1 MIKEGIS
8 KLVEGNDLTTQESAQ
23 IMKEIM
29 SGETSDAQ
37 ISAFLTALRMKGETV
52 DEIVSLIRI
61 MKQFAVKIQPNVN
74 GRILDIVGTGGDKI
88 KTVNTSTTA
97 AIIAAGAGA
106 NVAKHGNR
114 SFTSRCGSAD
124 VLERLGLNLNV
135 DPEKIRI
142 SIENF
147 GIGFLFAPKF
157 HPSMKNVALP
167 RKEIGIRTV
176 FNILGPLTNPAGA
189 NSQVVGVYDGKLVLP
204 VANVLMK
211 LGLEEVLVV
220 YGLDGLDEI
229 STIGP
234 TSAVWLKDGEI
245 TKHIFHPNDFGIE
258 KGKIEE
264 ILGQGPDENAKSIF
278 QILNNS
284 NQENKGF
291 KELAIVNA
299 AAGIVLAGVA
309 DNLKEGVA
317 IAHESIDSGSAY
329 NKLKSLVKS
338 SEGDISKLEEF
349 ESQLS

>member
-1 MIKEGIS
+1 LIKEGIS
-8 KLVEGNDLTTQESAQ
+8 RLVRGNDLTPQESSQ

-37 ISAFLTALRMKGETV
+37 ISAFLIALRMKGETV

-61 MKQFAVKIQPNVN
+61 MKQFAVKIKPNVK
-74 GRILDIVGTGGDKI
+74 GRILDIVGTGGDRI
-88 KTVNTSTTA
+88 KTINTSTTA
-97 AIIAAGAGA
+97 AIIASGAGA
-106 NVAKHGNR
+106 TVAKHGNR

-124 VLERLGLNLNV
+124 VLERLGLNLNS
-135 DPEKIRI
+135 DPDKIRL
-142 SIENF
+142 SIEKF

-157 HPSMKNVALP
+157 HPSMKNVARP
-167 RKEIGIRTV
+167 RKEIGVRTV

-189 NSQVVGVYDGKLVLP
+189 NSQVVGVYDERLVEP

-234 TSAVWLKDGEI
+234 TSTVWLKDGNM
-245 TKHIFHPNDFGIE
+245 KKQIFHPKDFGIE

-278 QILNNS
+278 KILNNHK
-284 NQENKGF
+284 QGNKRF

-299 AAGIVLAGVA
+299 AAGIVLAGIA
-309 DNLKEGVA
+309 DSMKEGVN
-317 IAHESIDSGSAY
+317 IANESLENGSAY

-349 ESQLS
+349 ESRLS